1 MKKIIL
7 LAGLLAT
14 GMYYAQIKFQKGYFI
29 DNSGEKKIVL
39 IKDMGWK
46 NNPVDFEYKSENSTG
61 IQKANI
67 NDVKE
72 FGIDEGA
79 KYVRAKVMLDVSSK
93 DLASMSDNR
102 APELKENTLFLK
114 YIIEGKADLLF
125 YEDGNGQKFFYSSE
139 NSDPQPLIYKPYYVA
154 DSSIGYNEDYKKQI
168 LENLKCGID
177 SKQLNHTTYSKKD
190 LAKVFTQYNN
200 CSGTEVINYGKSD
213 TKKALFH
220 ISIRPG
226 INSSSLTSGDPSQY
240 FETKFGNSTT
250 FRIGVE
256 FEYVLPFNKNKW
268 ALFIEPTYQYYKKE
282 AKSVAA
288 EGWNFNYNY
297 DANVDYKSIELPI
310 GLRHYFFL
318 SEKSKLFLNAAYVM
332 DFNMNSSMKVQFND
346 IEIASGN
353 NFVFGAGYKY
363 NDRFSAEVRIS
374 TTRTLLRGSNN
385 PTSDYKTV
393 SFILGYTLF

>member
-1 MKKIIL
+1 MKKISL
-7 LAGLLAT
+7 LAGLLVS
-14 GMYYAQIKFQKGYFI
+14 GMYFAQIKFEKGYFI

-46 NNPVDFEYKSENSTG
+46 NNPVDFEYKSENSSD

-67 NDVKE
+67 NNVKE
-72 FGIDEGA
+72 FGLDEGA

-102 APELKENTLFLK
+102 EPELKENTLFLK
-114 YIIEGKADLLF
+114 YIIDGKADLLF
-125 YEDGNGQKFFYSSE
+125 YENGNGQKFFYSSE

-177 SKQLNHTTYSKKD
+177 SKQLNHITYSKKD

-220 ISIRPG
+220 LSIRPG
-226 INSSSLTSGDPSQY
+226 ISSSSLTAEDPTQY
-240 FETKFGNSTT
+240 IETKFGNSTT

-268 ALFIEPTYQYYKKE
+268 AFFIEPTYQYYKKE
-282 AKSVAA
+282 SKTVAA

-318 SEKSKLFLNAAYVM
+318 NDKSKLFLNAAYVM
-332 DFNMNSSMKVQFND
+332 DFKMKSSMKLQFND
-346 IEIASGN
+346 MDIESRN

-363 NDRFSAEVRIS
+363 NDRFSAEVRIGTS
-374 TTRTLLRGSNN
+374 RKIISGYGNFN
-385 PTSDYKTV
+385 SDYKTV

>member
-7 LAGLLAT
+7 LAGFLAT
-14 GMYYAQIKFQKGYFI
+14 GMHYAQIKFEKGYFI

-39 IKDMGWK
+39 IKDIGWK

-79 KYVRAKVMLDVSSK
+79 KYVRAKVMLDISSK

-114 YIIEGKADLLF
+114 YIIEGKAGLLF

-139 NSDPQPLIYKPYYVA
+139 NSDPQPLIYKPYYVT

-177 SKQLNHTTYSKKD
+177 SKQLNHITYSKKD

-200 CSGTEVINYGKSD
+200 CSGTEVINYGQTD
-213 TKKALFH
+213 TKKGRFH

-226 INSSSLTSGDPSQY
+226 VNSSSLTVEDTNQH
-240 FETKFGNSTT
+240 FKTKFGNSTT

-282 AKSVAA
+282 SKSLAA

-297 DANVDYKSIELPI
+297 DANVDYKSIEMPI
-310 GLRHYFFL
+310 GIRHYFFL
-318 SEKSKLFLNAAYVM
+318 SDKSKLFLNAAYVM
-332 DFNMNSSMKVQFND
+332 DFNMKSSMKIQFND

-353 NFVFGAGYKY
+353 NFVIGAGYKY
-363 NDRFSAEVRIS
+363 NDRFSAEVRLS
-374 TTRTLLRGSNN
+374 TSRTLLRGSNN
-385 PTSDYKTV
+385 PSSDYKTV